1 MLVAFLNAFVVEI
14 IVVVETA
21 VAVTVAVEA
30 EGVDDNLRQVFRREK
45 EA

>member
-21 VAVTVAVEA
+21 VAVEA

>member
-21 VAVTVAVEA
+21 VAVAVEA

>member
-21 VAVTVAVEA
+21 VAVEA
-30 EGVDDNLRQVFRREK
+30 EGVDINLRQVFRREK